1 MITIAILWLLSNI
14 LLMILIYHTSLK
26 WSPNDCDQQICV
38 IDTNSQCFDVDNR
51 VWLFVNI
58 LFIVLLIVS
67 TLWAG
72 ELGNVDGGPI
82 RTMSGVLILLGGLV
96 LAELAIDHYD
106 FISLQF
112 WMAVG
117 YLIIWFGL
125 TLYIII
131 S

>member
-1 MITIAILWLLSNI
+1 M
-14 LLMILIYHTSLK
+14 K